1 MLLPNGEVLVVGG
14 FTNGFTFSLTASAEV
29 FDPAFATWSQTEP
42 LSAPRQG
49 SAIALLPNGKVLV
62 SGGGGTNGDFATSEL
77 YDVGLG
83 FSAAWQPEVGG
94 LTSPLNLG
102 SGLGL
107 SGSKFRGVT
116 EASGGCD
123 FQNSSSDCP
132 VVQLRSINSGQ
143 TVFLSSTNW
152 STNAYVSL
160 PVTNFPPGYALAT
173 IYVNGIYSAASILL
187 LAPTPTSIRLVN
199 VARLPNGAFQF
210 GFTNPPGAVF
220 TALATTDLSLGPSG
234 WSVLGGA
241 TEISDGHFQFTD
253 TQATSYPRRFYQ
265 VRSP

>member
-1 MLLPNGEVLVVGG
+1 LLPDGEVLVAGG
-14 FTNGFTFSLTASAEV
+14 RLDGAGALSSAELY
-29 FDPAFATWSQTEP
+29 DPVTGKWSAT
-42 LSAPRQG
+42 APMNVARSG
-49 SAIALLPNGKVLV
+49 GIMTLLPDGDVLV
-62 SGGGGTNGDFATSEL
+62 AGGDDTNYATVATSEL

-83 FSAAWQPEVGG
+83 FSAAWQARID
-94 LTSPLNLG
+94 TFSSPVNLG
-102 SGLGL
+102 SSLGL
-107 SGSKFRGVT
+107 SGSKFRGVS

-132 VVQLRSINSGQ
+132 LVQLRSINSGQ

-173 IYVNGIYSAASILL
+173 VFVNGIQSRSGILL

-199 VARLPNGAFQF
+199 AARLSNGAFQF
-210 GFTNPPGAVF
+210 GFTNTPGAVF
-220 TALATTDLSLGPSG
+220 TALATTDLSLGPSA

-241 TEISDGHFQFTD
+241 TEVSDGHFQFVD
-253 TQATSYPRRFYQ
+253 TQATSYPRRVYQ